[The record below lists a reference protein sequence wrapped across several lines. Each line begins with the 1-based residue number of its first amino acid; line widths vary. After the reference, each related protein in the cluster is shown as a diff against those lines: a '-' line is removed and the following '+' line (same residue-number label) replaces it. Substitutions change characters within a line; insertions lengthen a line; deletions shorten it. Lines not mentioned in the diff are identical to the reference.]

1 VSNEAN
7 TEVNESENTS
17 FSFVKSEHKILD
29 FWKQNEI
36 FKKSLEQTKKGKP
49 YIFYDGPPFATGLPH
64 HGHLLASTLKD
75 IIPRYFT
82 MKGRYVERRFGWDC
96 HGLPIE
102 HQIDKKLGMSAQDAV
117 KQLGVK
123 GYNDECRSIVQRFT
137 SEWERTIT
145 RIGRWV
151 DFENDYKTMDPEFM
165 ESVWWVIGQLWDKD
179 LIYQGTKVVPFST
192 ALGTVLSNFEASSNY
207 QDVQDPAV
215 TVLFKV
221 LDQDF
226 HIAAW
231 TTTPWTLPSNLALC
245 MGPEIEYVKIRDI
258 DRDIKFIIAKERV
271 EAYSKKR
278 NYEVISTHTGAELKG
293 LRYEPL
299 FPYFKKAAD
308 VGAFVVLN
316 DSYVTT
322 TDGTGIVHI
331 APAFGEDDNRIMK
344 EAGISALECPVDD
357 AGKFT
362 AEVTDFVGVHVK
374 TADKDI
380 IKKLKDEGKLYDQGV
395 LVHSYPFCPR
405 SDTPLIYKAIPSWY
419 VAVEKIKDRLL
430 AANAQINWTPSH
442 IKDGRF
448 GKWLEGSRDW
458 SISRN
463 RIWGTPIPIWINDK
477 TNNRICI
484 SSIDDLYQRTGTK
497 VTDLHKESVDDLTF
511 THVGEEGVYRR
522 IPEVLDCWF
531 ESGSMPYAQ
540 LHYPF
545 ENKEMF
551 ENGFPAEFIAEGLD
565 QTRGWFYTL
574 TVLSTALYDKP
585 AFKNVIVNGLVM
597 AEDGKKMSKSLN
609 NYTPPDDLMETF
621 GADALRLYLINSG
634 LVKGEEQRFV
644 DSGVKDMVRKALLPW
659 QNSFKF
665 FQTYAEV
672 DGWSPVSNFK
682 TSDNIVDRWL
692 LSNLQTMK
700 KNITKEMDE
709 YHLYNV
715 VPALFT
721 FIEDLTNWYIRLNR
735 ARFWGD
741 GLNDDKCAAYS
752 TLYTALREL
761 TISMAPFTPFF
772 SEHVFQE
779 LRKMNKAEPLSV
791 HLCSYPIADEQ
802 LINSDLEVAVG
813 RMQQIILLGRQKRN
827 QVQIKVKTPL
837 KRLTII
843 HKDEKLLQEIS
854 KLSEY
859 IQTELN
865 VKHIETS
872 SDESKFIKLYAKA
885 NLPLLGKKLGKE
897 MGKYKAL
904 IEKLDG
910 AALIELEDEG
920 SLMIEDVKFFP
931 EEILI
936 FREAK
941 EGTEA
946 MSNRFISVDIDTKL
960 DQSLVDE
967 GIAREISSAI
977 QKQRKTIN
985 LKVDDRISITFSG
998 NDKFNALMSSPIH
1011 SKYIQD
1017 QTLSQTINLST
1028 SLTGLLVD
1036 VNIDDDVIGSFVV
1049 TKI

>member
-1 VSNEAN
+1 MSTDLN

-29 FWKQNEI
+29 FWKEQGI
-36 FKKSLEQTKKGKP
+36 FKKSLDQTRKGKP

-75 IIPRYFT
+75 IVPRYFT

-102 HQIDKKLGMSAQDAV
+102 HEIDKKLGMSAQDAV

-123 GYNDECRSIVQRFT
+123 GYNDECRGIVQRFT
-137 SEWERTIT
+137 NEWEKTIT

-151 DFENDYKTMDPEFM
+151 DFENDYKTMDADFM
-165 ESVWWVIGQLWDKD
+165 ESVWWVIGELWKKD

-221 LDQDF
+221 KDQDF

-245 MGPEIEYVKIRDI
+245 MGPEIEYVKVHDK
-258 DRDIKFIIAKERV
+258 DKDIKFIIAKDRV

-278 NYEVISTHTGAELKG
+278 NYEVLESYTGAQLKG

-299 FPYFKKAAD
+299 FPYFKKHEA

-316 DSYVTT
+316 DGYVTT

-331 APAFGEDDNRIMK
+331 APAFGEDDNRVMK
-344 EAGISALECPVDD
+344 EAGITALECPVDD

-362 AEVTDFVGVHVK
+362 AEVRDFAGVHVK

-380 IKKLKDEGKLYDQGV
+380 IKRLKDENKLYDQGV

-419 VAVEKIKDRLL
+419 VSVEKIKDKLL
-430 AANAQINWTPSH
+430 ASNAQINWTPSH
-442 IKDGRF
+442 IKEGRF

-477 TNNRICI
+477 TNNRVCI
-484 SSIDDLYQRTGTK
+484 SSVDELFQRTGVR
-497 VTDLHKESVDDLTF
+497 VTDLHKENVDDLTF
-511 THVGEEGVYRR
+511 TQTGEEGTYRR

-531 ESGSMPYAQ
+531 ESGSMPFAQ

-551 ENGFPAEFIAEGLD
+551 KEGFPAEFIAEGLD

-585 AFKNVIVNGLVM
+585 AFKNVIVNGIVM
-597 AEDGKKMSKSLN
+597 AEDGKKMSKRLK
-609 NYTPPDDLMETF
+609 NYTAPDQLMETF

-634 LVKGEEQRFV
+634 LVKAEEQRFT
-644 DSGVKDMVRKALLPW
+644 DAGVKDMVRKALLPW

-672 DGWSPVSNFK
+672 DGWSPVTHFK

-692 LSNLQTMK
+692 ISNLQTLK
-700 KNITKEMDE
+700 KNIAREMEE

-761 TISMAPFTPFF
+761 TISMAPFAPFF
-772 SEHVFQE
+772 SEYVFQE
-779 LRKMNKAEPLSV
+779 LRKMNPKEAESV
-791 HLCSYPIADEQ
+791 HLCEYPLPNDY
-802 LINSDLEVAVG
+802 LINSELEEAVG

-843 HKDEKLLQEIS
+843 HKDKALLNEIAKLA
-854 KLSEY
+854 EY

-865 VKHIETS
+865 VKNIELST
-872 SDESKFIKLYAKA
+872 DEGNFIKLYAKP
-885 NLPLLGKKLGKE
+885 NLPALGKKLGKD
-897 MGKYKAL
+897 MGKFKAI
-904 IEKLDG
+904 IEKLQGTD
-910 AALIELEDEG
+910 LIKLEEEG
-920 SLMIEDVKFFP
+920 VLTLEGVNFFP

-941 EGTEA
+941 VGTEA
-946 MSNRFISVDIDTKL
+946 MSNRFISIDMDTKP
-960 DQSLVDE
+960 DQGLIDE
-967 GIAREISSAI
+967 GHAREISSAI
-977 QKQRKTIN
+977 QKQRKTLN
-985 LKVDDRISITFSG
+985 FKVDDRINVAFKG
-998 NDKFNALMSSPIH
+998 NAKFDALLSNPTH
-1011 SKYIQD
+1011 VKYIQE
-1017 QTLSQTINLST
+1017 QTLAQ
-1028 SLTGLLVD
+1028 SLTHAAKLEAVVD
-1036 VNIDDDVIGSFVV
+1036 VDIDGEVIGQFSI
-1049 TKI
+1049 TKV

>member
-1 VSNEAN
+1 VSTDLN
-7 TEVNESENTS
+7 TEVNESENSS
-17 FSFVKSEHKILD
+17 FSFVKTEHKILD
-29 FWKQNEI
+29 FWKENDI
-36 FKKSLEQTKKGKP
+36 FKKSLDQTRKGKP

-75 IIPRYFT
+75 IVPRYFT

-96 HGLPIE
+96 HGLPVE
-102 HQIDKKLGMSAQDAV
+102 NEIDKKLGMSAQDAAI
-117 KQLGVK
+117 QFGVK
-123 GYNDECRSIVQRFT
+123 GYNDQCRAIVQRYT
-137 SEWERTIT
+137 SEWEKTIT

-151 DFENDYKTMDPEFM
+151 DFKNDYKTMDPEYM
-165 ESVWWVIGQLWDKD
+165 ESVWWVISELWRKD
-179 LIYQGTKVVPFST
+179 YIYQGTKVVPFST

-207 QDVQDPAV
+207 QDVQDPAI

-221 LDQDF
+221 CDQDF
-226 HIAAW
+226 YIAAW

-245 MGPEIEYVKIRDI
+245 MGSEIEYVKVHDK
-258 DRDIKFIIAKERV
+258 DRDIKFIIAKDRV

-278 NYEVISTHTGAELKG
+278 NYEILESYTGAQLKG
-293 LRYEPL
+293 TRYEPL
-299 FPYFKKAAD
+299 FPYFKKNEA

-316 DSYVTT
+316 DNYVTT
-322 TDGTGIVHI
+322 SDGTGIVHI
-331 APAFGEDDNRIMK
+331 APAFGEDDNRVMK
-344 EAGISALECPVDD
+344 EASISAIECPVDN

-362 AEVTDFVGVHVK
+362 SEVFDFVGVHVK
-374 TADKDI
+374 AADKDI

-395 LVHSYPFCPR
+395 LVHNYPFCPR
-405 SDTPLIYKAIPSWY
+405 TNTPLIYKSIPSWY
-419 VAVEKIKDRLL
+419 VSVEKIKDRLL
-430 AANAQINWTPSH
+430 KSNSQINWTPSH
-442 IKDGRF
+442 IKEGRF
-448 GKWLEGSRDW
+448 GKWLEGARDW
-458 SISRN
+458 AISRN
-463 RIWGTPIPIWINDK
+463 RVWGTPIPIWVNDI
-477 TNNRICI
+477 TDNRICI
-484 SSIDDLYQRTGTK
+484 GSIEELYNYTGTR

-511 THVGEEGVYRR
+511 RQTGEEGTYRR

-551 ENGFPAEFIAEGLD
+551 EHGFPAEFIAEGLD

-574 TVLSTALYDKP
+574 TVLATALFDKP

-597 AEDGKKMSKSLN
+597 AEDGKKMSKSLK

-644 DSGVKDMVRKALLPW
+644 DNGVKDMVRKVLLPW

-672 DGWSPVSNFK
+672 DGWSPVKNFK

-692 LSNLQTMK
+692 ISNLQTLK
-700 KNITKEMDE
+700 KNIAFEMEE

-735 ARFWGD
+735 ARFWGN
-741 GLNDDKCAAYS
+741 GLTDDKCAAYS
-752 TLYTALREL
+752 TLHTALREL
-761 TISMAPFTPFF
+761 TISMAPFSPFF
-772 SEHVFQE
+772 SEYVFQE
-779 LRKMNKAEPLSV
+779 LRLMNPAEPLSV
-791 HLCSYPIADEQ
+791 HLCEYPVANDY

-843 HKDEKLLQEIS
+843 HKDQKLLNEIS
-854 KLSEY
+854 KLAEY

-865 VKHIETS
+865 VKNIELST
-872 SDESKFIKLYAKA
+872 DENNFIRLYAKA
-885 NLPLLGKKLGKE
+885 NLPVLGKKLGKE
-897 MGKYKAL
+897 MGKYKVM

-910 AALIELEDEG
+910 VALATLEEKGELLLDG
-920 SLMIEDVKFFP
+920 ITFYP

-960 DQSLVDE
+960 TQDLIDE
-967 GIAREISSAI
+967 GIAREIAGRI
-977 QKQRKTIN
+977 QKQRKSMDF
-985 LKVDDRISITFSG
+985 KVDDRISITFNG
-998 NDKFNALMSSPIH
+998 NDKFKAIMTNLAH
-1011 SKYIQD
+1011 AKYIKD
-1017 QTLSQTINLST
+1017 QTLAQDMKEAANLTDSVEI
-1028 SLTGLLVD
+1028 S
-1036 VNIDDDVIGSFVV
+1036 IDDGITGNFSLK
-1049 TKI
+1049 KI